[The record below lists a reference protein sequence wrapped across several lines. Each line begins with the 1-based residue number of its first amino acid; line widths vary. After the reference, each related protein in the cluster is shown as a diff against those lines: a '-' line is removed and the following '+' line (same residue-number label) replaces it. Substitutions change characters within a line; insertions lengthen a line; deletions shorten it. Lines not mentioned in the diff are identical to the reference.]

1 MLELIKKTETQEK
14 INLMSRVVTVRTL
27 DKDMQERNLLISW
40 DDDSVLLPGIDF
52 WSAAE
57 RLNSAA
63 ISQIVGKQHCELAG
77 YLSTGYMLKD
87 GIYQKIINWLP
98 HAV

>member
-1 MLELIKKTETQEK
+1 MLELTKQTETKEN
-14 INLMSRVVTVRTL
+14 IRLMSRVVTVRTL
-27 DKDMQERNLLISW
+27 DRDMKERELLISW
-40 DDDSVLLPGIDF
+40 DDDSLVLPGIDF

-57 RLNSAA
+57 RFNHAVT
-63 ISQIVGKQHCELAG
+63 SQIVSRQHTELAG
-77 YLSTGYMLKD
+77 YLSTGYKLKD

>member
-1 MLELIKKTETQEK
+1 MLELIQTTETKESM
-14 INLMSRVVTVRTL
+14 NLMSRVVTVRTL
-27 DKDMQERNLLISW
+27 DKDMQERKLLISW

-57 RLNSAA
+57 RFNHSI
-63 ISQIVGKQHCELAG
+63 ISQIVSKQHCELAG
-77 YLSTGYMLKD
+77 YLSTGYMLKE